1 MIRVAEVLNDSEGI
15 AYITSLKEEARLQT
29 KYSKVRHRVRI
40 FGRCHDKVTAFAK
53 TGRYHCANSNSNS
66 IYSLKS
72 PQAPYCYAWAVYL
85 ETAPKF
91 PARTHIG

>member
-1 MIRVAEVLNDSEGI
+1 MIKVASVPNDKTGI
-15 AYITSLKEEARLQT
+15 AYINTLKRDAKLQT
-29 KYSKVRHRVRI
+29 KYSKVKHRVRI

-53 TGRYHCANSNSNS
+53 TGRYHCASSNRNS

-91 PARTHIG
+91 PARIHIG